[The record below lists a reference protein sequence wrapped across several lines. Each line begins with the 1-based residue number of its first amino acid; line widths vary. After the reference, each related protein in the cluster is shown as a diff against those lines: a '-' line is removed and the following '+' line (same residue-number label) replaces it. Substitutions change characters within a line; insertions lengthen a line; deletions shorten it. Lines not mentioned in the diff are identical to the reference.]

1 MATLAAFPE
10 PMDVAAFLAFCDTRP
25 DGEKWELLDG
35 ELFMNATPVS
45 FHQLIVGNITHHLF
59 DKLRN
64 AGNAFKA
71 SAGIGVRLSGF
82 SSVEPDVM
90 IRPRNHFNGRICQD
104 IVVAFEVLSPS
115 TQRNDLKFKRESYP
129 ALASLTHYVIV
140 SAERMEVRVYARDL
154 GWAET
159 VLNLATDEI
168 HFDHLGAT
176 LSLAQIYDDL
186 AQYLDIPAT

>member
-10 PMDVAAFLAFCDTRP
+10 PMNVEQFLAFYDTRP

-59 DKLRN
+59 DKLRY

-71 SAGIGVRLSGF
+71 SAGIGVRLSDF

-90 IRPRNHFNGRICQD
+90 IRPRDHFNGRNCQD

-115 TQRNDLKFKRESYP
+115 TKRNDLKFKRDSYP
-129 ALASLTHYVIV
+129 ALGSLTHYVVV
-140 SAERMEVRVYARDL
+140 SAERIEVRVYARDG

-159 VLNLATDEI
+159 VLNMANDEI
-168 HFDHLGAT
+168 HFSTLGAS
-176 LSLAQIYDDL
+176 LSLAEIYDDL
-186 AQYLDIPAT
+186 TQYLDTPAA